1 MLHALSTLANPRR
14 FLQVSGPAAALAAA
28 LAAVLLA
35 VGLWMTFTVPEE
47 VQHGDTVRIM
57 FVHVPAAYLAVLAY
71 VVLAGCSLCG
81 LVWRSL
87 LADCAA
93 RAAAPLGLAFTAL
106 ALITG
111 SLWGRPMWG
120 SWWEWDA
127 RLTSVVVLFLFYIGY
142 LAVLAAIE
150 DETKAVRAAGVL
162 ALIGVVNLPI
172 VKFSVDWWNT
182 LHQPASVFRAGGSA
196 LAPIYQW
203 TLLVMAAAYSC
214 LFVALWLARTRG
226 ELWRRRVGVLQA
238 QALG

>member
-1 MLHALSTLANPRR
+1 MLHTLSTLANPRR
-14 FLQVSGPAAALAAA
+14 FLQVSGPAVAVSGA

-35 VGLWMTFTVPEE
+35 AGLGMTFTVPEE

-93 RAAAPLGLAFTAL
+93 RAAAPLGAGFTAL

-196 LAPIYQW
+196 LAPPYQW
-203 TLLVMAAAYSC
+203 TLLVMAGAYSC
-214 LFVALWLARTRG
+214 VFLALWLARTRA

-238 QALG
+238 RALG